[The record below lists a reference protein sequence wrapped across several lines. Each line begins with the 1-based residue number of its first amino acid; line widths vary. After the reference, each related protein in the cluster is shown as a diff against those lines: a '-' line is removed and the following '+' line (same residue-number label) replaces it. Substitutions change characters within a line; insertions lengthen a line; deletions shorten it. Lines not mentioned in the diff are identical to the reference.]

1 MTMKLATLLSV
12 SMLATSSAFAA
23 ATAESSNVFGVL
35 RVDSDSARTIV
46 AVPWVAAGVEAGDIK
61 VTDLVKTSN
70 LTPADENYTG
80 DTLSYYDHSD
90 SKKFKSWRLVP
101 GESGAA
107 PHWEAATSVVA
118 NGDPQP
124 GTDESVQG
132 LPRGGALIL
141 VRKEPANSIFLQGQ
155 YSSAPMSAQT
165 LASGGTK
172 MSPVYSLI
180 APPST
185 KGDDFDLMSGKW
197 SNVGNDDQI
206 IIQQAGGKNIVC
218 QWDGSAWKVGE
229 WQGNG
234 PFKTFS
240 LTGNAPL
247 IPAGTGCWYV
257 SRTSGENAPTVQW

>member
-1 MTMKLATLLSV
+1 MKLATFLSV
-12 SMLATSSAFAA
+12 SMLATCSAFAA
-23 ATAESSNVFGVL
+23 STATSENVIGVL
-35 RVDSDSARTIV
+35 RVDSPYARTIV

-61 VTDLVKTSN
+61 VTDIVKTAN
-70 LTPADENYTG
+70 LSEGDE
-80 DTLSYYDHSD
+80 LHYYNGAN
-90 SKKFKSWRLVP
+90 FNSWRLNGNKEWVP
-101 GESGAA
+101 ANQVSENGGSG
-107 PHWEAATSVVA
+107 TSPDSA
-118 NGDPQP
+118 
-124 GTDESVQG
+124 VQG

-141 VRKEPANSIFLQGQ
+141 VRKEPANPIFLQGQ

-185 KGDDFDLMSGKW
+185 TGKDFDLMSGTW
-197 SNVGNDDQI
+197 SNVGAYDQI

-218 QWDGSAWKVGE
+218 QWSDSAWKVGE
-229 WQGNG
+229 WTGEV

-240 LTGNAPL
+240 LTAAPS

-257 SRTSGENAPTVQW
+257 SRTAGGPAPTVQW